1 MVHLQGF
8 GGGPWHFNQ
17 WLSFMVHIDY
27 QVKEIYIRL
36 GDQFLV
42 MPEKDYL
49 NIFIRGGMT
58 HPNCGRRRT
67 RKGLEF
73 WSK

>member
-1 MVHLQGF
+1 
-8 GGGPWHFNQ
+8 
-17 WLSFMVHIDY
+17 MVHIDY